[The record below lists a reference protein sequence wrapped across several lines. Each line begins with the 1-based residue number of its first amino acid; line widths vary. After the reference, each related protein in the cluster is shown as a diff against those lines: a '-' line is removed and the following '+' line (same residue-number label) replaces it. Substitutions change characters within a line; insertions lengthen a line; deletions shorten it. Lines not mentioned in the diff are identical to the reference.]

1 MWKDGDLFKMIERE
15 NVLYFLSRD
24 SQTSFGDSGSVQ
36 LEDDSMVDEPVLFS
50 LPELL
55 SSSAF
60 DLENFSTLLLNS
72 IENKP
77 LDTTALKGVK
87 NTLMESGSR

>member
-1 MWKDGDLFKMIERE
+1 MHLEE
-15 NVLYFLSRD
+15 D
-24 SQTSFGDSGSVQ
+24 SV
-36 LEDDSMVDEPVLFS
+36 VDEPVLFS
-50 LPELL
+50 IPEPI